1 MHERNFTITKS
12 YICVPKS
19 FQQHKKNG
27 FEMFIPEVE
36 ISFSCHFDQGK
47 HGILSFIIP
56 GNQRNEK
63 RFIKYANAT
72 YFPVR
77 SLLSKSFL

>member
-1 MHERNFTITKS
+1 MHFYLFS

-36 ISFSCHFDQGK
+36 ISFSRHFDQGK

-56 GNQRNEK
+56 GNQRN
-63 RFIKYANAT
+63 
-72 YFPVR
+72 
-77 SLLSKSFL
+77 